1 MELKAFALAA
11 TITGLGF
18 GLSPA
23 HADELR
29 IGLSTPLSGGV
40 AALGQHEMWGAE
52 LAIEELNAAG
62 GVDGNTF
69 TLDAQDNQCNPSQ
82 GVTSVENLL
91 RNDPVA
97 IIGALCSSV
106 TLAIMPMVEREE
118 VPLVVAVSTSKVI
131 TEKSGIGG
139 NDWTF
144 RINPSDVGLAVAM
157 ANYIA
162 STGDIETVAFV
173 GEDTDYG
180 RGGHEAIAAA
190 LEANGVEVVS
200 ADFFQQN
207 TPDFTTLLTR
217 LANTAPDAIALYAV
231 GADELNFLR
240 QFRGMGLPS
249 HLTGRI
255 AFDEIRD
262 TVITSGAIDGA
273 TSVFP
278 YAADLD
284 TPENQA
290 FVETFEAKYGELPNY
305 QSFEAYEAVKIIADA
320 IKRAGATDRAAIRD
334 ALEKTEYTSLTGRT
348 IAFDEHNQAHN
359 AAIIMRVDGTEVVIE
374 AQSDT

>member
-1 MELKAFALAA
+1 MKRTTLILAA
-11 TITGLGF
+11 TIGGLG
-18 GLSPA
+18 LATAAA

-29 IGLSTPLSGGV
+29 IGLSTPLSGSV
-40 AALGQHEMWGAE
+40 AALGQHEKWGAE

-62 GVDGNTF
+62 GVDGHTLA
-69 TLDAQDNQCNPSQ
+69 LDAQDNQCNPSQ

-91 RNDPVA
+91 RNEPVA

-118 VPLVVAVSTSKVI
+118 VPLIVAVSTSKVI
-131 TEKSGIGG
+131 TEKSGTGG
-139 NDWTF
+139 NEWTF

-162 STGDIETVAFV
+162 STGEIGTVAFV

-190 LEANGVEVVS
+190 LEAQGVEVVS

-240 QFRGMGLPS
+240 QYRGMGLPS

-262 TVITSGAIDGA
+262 TVIASGAIDGA

-284 TPENQA
+284 TPENRA
-290 FVETFEAKYGELPNY
+290 FVEAFEAKYGELPNY
-305 QSFEAYEAVKIIADA
+305 QSFEAYEAVRIIADA
-320 IKRAGATDRAAIRD
+320 IDRADSADRTAIRD

-348 IAFDEHNQAHN
+348 VAFDENNQAHN
-359 AAIIMRVDGTEVVIE
+359 AAIIMRVDGTDVVIE